1 MTLTRRKALL
11 TAGTTLTALLSGC
24 GATQQEFSFTATP
37 GRITQQGLSNAGYNP
52 DQQEEIIQQ
61 RTVEAAGQERDVTVT
76 NYLRTYTRS
85 ISQRGISRELVAAI
99 FTSPSISI
107 LGQQFNPLADL
118 GLKELLERT
127 QGRFSDYGAP
137 QLQEVTRS
145 GEFSIQSLA
154 TETTVGVFSA
164 VTAGTPAVDIEVLIS
179 RFKHDGDYI
188 ILRGG
193 YPQSVTETER
203 QRVRTLFENIA
214 HDSSE

>member
-107 LGQQFNPLADL
+107 VGQQFNPLADL

-127 QGRFSDYGAP
+127 QGRFSDYDAP

>member
-37 GRITQQGLSNAGYNP
+37 GRITQQVLSNAGYNP

-127 QGRFSDYGAP
+127 QGRFSDYDAP

>member
-107 LGQQFNPLADL
+107 VGQQFNPLADL

>member
-37 GRITQQGLSNAGYNP
+37 GRITQQVLSNAGYNP

-107 LGQQFNPLADL
+107 VGQQFNPLADL

>member
-1 MTLTRRKALL
+1 M
-11 TAGTTLTALLSGC
+11 
-24 GATQQEFSFTATP
+24 
-37 GRITQQGLSNAGYNP
+37 
-52 DQQEEIIQQ
+52 
-61 RTVEAAGQERDVTVT
+61 T

-107 LGQQFNPLADL
+107 VGQQFNPLADL

>member
-37 GRITQQGLSNAGYNP
+37 GRITRQGLSNAGYNP

-107 LGQQFNPLADL
+107 VGQQFNPLADL

>member
-37 GRITQQGLSNAGYNP
+37 GRITQQVLSNAGYNP

-107 LGQQFNPLADL
+107 VGQQFNPLADL

-127 QGRFSDYGAP
+127 QGRFSDYDAP

>member
-127 QGRFSDYGAP
+127 QGRFSDYDAP

>member
-37 GRITQQGLSNAGYNP
+37 GRITQQVLSNAGYNP